1 MLLRDENSGFPRF
14 TRNFWDE
21 KSAAK
26 RPRNWWAP
34 RIMGARKMGGVLYII
49 IIYNAIRKKMPVP
62 VAGADQNGA
71 RTADT

>member
-26 RPRNWWAP
+26 KPRNWGGP
-34 RIMGARKMGGVLYII
+34 RIMGARKMGGVLYYYFVLHLQIFL
-49 IIYNAIRKKMPVP
+49 KKKLDKITV
-62 VAGADQNGA
+62 
-71 RTADT
+71 